1 MRRSFRKWQGRATER
16 RRFSRPFWVGIKAI
30 QESYNRYTPNAGTM
44 ETRTAICN
52 NLKEENCLSYTPD
65 QIFVSNGAKQCIMQ
79 AVLAVR
85 SLGDEVI
92 AEMTGGGVDYSIECT
107 GNIIAMIQAFQRYE
121 MLAVVGERKKLKES
135 NWEEVYLE
143 RPFVKYFEKIVQE
156 KSPTWYLSFRTIQSH
171 NLPKFHKFL
180 FK

>member
-1 MRRSFRKWQGRATER
+1 
-16 RRFSRPFWVGIKAI
+16 
-30 QESYNRYTPNAGTM
+30 M

-107 GNIIAMIQAFQRYE
+107 GNIIAMIQAFQSSW
-121 MLAVVGERKKLKES
+121 RKKEAKRKQLGRVSMFVISCPLKRYHS
-135 NWEEVYLE
+135 M
-143 RPFVKYFEKIVQE
+143 K
-156 KSPTWYLSFRTIQSH
+156 
-171 NLPKFHKFL
+171 
-180 FK
+180 